1 MAAVGIILRDV
12 IGVNLED
19 DLKFAANFSKK
30 KLLVSFCKD
39 TKEHIC
45 SFADATFQSLP
56 PLDEMRVFGKTYLA
70 LLREQWFLLFD
81 RLAKLHH
88 ETLPRRWAGDCE
100 LDEIYLRWCKQ
111 IEAYQLA
118 SNRGDNK
125 TRATSDEK
133 AFAKK
138 SATST

>member
-1 MAAVGIILRDV
+1 MVAAVGIILRDV

-19 DLKFAANFSKK
+19 DLKFAANISKR

-56 PLDEMRVFGKTYLA
+56 PLDEIRVFGKSYLA

-88 ETLPRRWAGDCE
+88 ETLPGRWAGDCK
-100 LDEIYLRWCKQ
+100 LDEVNLRWCKQ
-111 IEAYQLA
+111 IEAYHWPPIA
-118 SNRGDNK
+118 VTTK
-125 TRATSDEK
+125 TRATSVEK
-133 AFAKK
+133 AFA
-138 SATST
+138 